1 MQKQKG
7 ECISKTTQLFAELC
21 WDLSWKRRAW
31 DLPRTALHP
40 MHAALQHQHKHKQLE
55 EGRNTWVQH
64 CWQGKRLC
72 SHRHLV
78 WIDLQAELGRPK
90 GKMQCRNSKQ
100 RGGLPQP
107 SYECLFQRTA
117 DFCYRKQ
124 NFLKAELS
132 IKLIENWCLPP
143 SERIRPLY
151 LFTGKATVVS
161 LHSSQPRR
169 ATSALRRWTRVYF
182 GIKQKGH
189 SLISDPRVDFQ
200 CWQSRKS
207 RFYL

>member
-55 EGRNTWVQH
+55 EGRNTWVHH

-117 DFCYRKQ
+117 AFYKADWKLVSSSFWENSSTLSFYWQSYCCFFTFFPAPQ
-124 NFLKAELS
+124 SHLSAEEVNQSLFWHKAERTQLDLRS
-132 IKLIENWCLPP
+132 QGGFSVLAVKKVKV
-143 SERIRPLY
+143 
-151 LFTGKATVVS
+151 LFVN
-161 LHSSQPRR
+161 
-169 ATSALRRWTRVYF
+169 
-182 GIKQKGH
+182 
-189 SLISDPRVDFQ
+189 
-200 CWQSRKS
+200 
-207 RFYL
+207 